1 MIKTYTYKIKPNKAT
16 ERKFE
21 EQVGVC
27 RYLYNIAREW
37 QEGKVQFIA
46 GFDNYKKVECLNF
59 YHKIRKFL
67 GLKYKIKDRNINCTI
82 FKVTDGAVEYITN
95 RDEN

>member
-1 MIKTYTYKIKPNKAT
+1 MTDKEIPGINPQ
-16 ERKFE
+16 KFE
-21 EQVGVC
+21 II
-27 RYLYNIAREW
+27 LNREW

-46 GFDNYKKVECLNF
+46 GFDDYKKVECLNF

>member
-1 MIKTYTYKIKPNKAT
+1 MKDKEMPGINPQ
-16 ERKFE
+16 KFE
-21 EQVGVC
+21 IILN
-27 RYLYNIAREW
+27 RDW
-37 QEGKVQFIA
+37 QEEKVQFIA

>member
-1 MIKTYTYKIKPNKAT
+1 MTDKEIPGINPQ
-16 ERKFE
+16 KFE
-21 EQVGVC
+21 II
-27 RYLYNIAREW
+27 LNREW

-67 GLKYKIKDRNINCTI
+67 GLKYKIKDRNTNCTI